1 MNENLII
8 LINYCREGM
17 IEKLLHLIWRL
28 IFLKLYILLCNA
40 GHNPVNLY
48 ITVPRC
54 QKDFL

>member
-17 IEKLLHLIWRL
+17 IEKLLHLIWGL

-40 GHNPVNLY
+40 CHKPVNLY